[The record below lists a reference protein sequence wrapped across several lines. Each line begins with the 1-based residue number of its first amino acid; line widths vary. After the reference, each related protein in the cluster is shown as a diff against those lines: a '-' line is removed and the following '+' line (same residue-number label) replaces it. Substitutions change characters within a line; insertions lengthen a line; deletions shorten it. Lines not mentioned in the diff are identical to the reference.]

1 MKLVLGQITEAVVA
15 MVTEEVAGLV
25 EEDSEDTRIAW
36 LSSVWLR
43 GIGRFSALG
52 FPCRAGASGGI

>member
-43 GIGRFSALG
+43 GIGKFSTPTDLLLIA
-52 FPCRAGASGGI
+52 RISM

>member
-1 MKLVLGQITEAVVA
+1 
-15 MVTEEVAGLV
+15 MVIEEVAGLV

-43 GIGRFSALG
+43 SIGKFSTPG
-52 FPCRAGASGGI
+52 FSYWARAGDRLTKCK